1 MLIGETVTWLL
12 PVPVPISITFFT
24 QVDESANRSYCTMRI
39 EEYLYVVVQRR
50 LEELVVVHENQNM
63 VTGMFKQ
70 SD

>member
-1 MLIGETVTWLL
+1 MTRLL

-24 QVDESANRSYCTMRI
+24 QVDESANRSYYTMRI